1 MLVTLSVVP
10 LKVVNRMTDKQLVKM
25 IAKMSSIQLLGFVL
39 TNPQY
44 ISDSY
49 YKCFA
54 IAIEDRY
61 YELEQ
66 LNNG

>member
-1 MLVTLSVVP
+1 
-10 LKVVNRMTDKQLVKM
+10 MTDKQLMKM
-25 IAKMSSIQLLGFVL
+25 IAKMNSFQLLGFVL